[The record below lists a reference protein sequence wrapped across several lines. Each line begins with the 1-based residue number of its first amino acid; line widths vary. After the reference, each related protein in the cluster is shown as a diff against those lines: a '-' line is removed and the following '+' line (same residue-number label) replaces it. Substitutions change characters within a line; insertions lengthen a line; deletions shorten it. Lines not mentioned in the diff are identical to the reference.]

1 MNIHL
6 IKINTYLICSAL
18 ILCSC
23 STAKLEARLEANP
36 QCKDVV
42 NPKTGALMPC
52 PGSDKAFYR
61 EAGLAPAKPAPAAS
75 NPATSSPTA
84 AVNAVASSQAP
95 LNAATPV
102 LAAPS
107 QAAPAQVD
115 CKPRIHKKTGG
126 TLPCPA
132 PD

>member
-6 IKINTYLICSAL
+6 IKIYPYLICSAL

-42 NPKTGALMPC
+42 NAKTGALMPC

-61 EAGLAPAKPAPAAS
+61 EVGLAPAKPAPTVS
-75 NPATSSPTA
+75 NPIASSPTA
-84 AVNAVASSQAP
+84 ATTATSVQAP
-95 LNAATPV
+95 LNNIQTS
-102 LAAPS
+102 APAGLP
-107 QAAPAQVD
+107 QTTPAQVA
-115 CKPRIHKKTGG
+115 CKPQIHKKTGG

-132 PD
+132 SD

>member
-6 IKINTYLICSAL
+6 IKTSSLLLGATFLVSACSV
-18 ILCSC
+18 
-23 STAKLEARLEANP
+23 AKLEARLEANP

-61 EAGLAPAKPAPAAS
+61 EVGLAPAKPASVVSSPPAAIPAIVGSKSSEQVS
-75 NPATSSPTA
+75 NNST
-84 AVNAVASSQAP
+84 VG
-95 LNAATPV
+95 V
-102 LAAPS
+102 LDGTTKSLPI
-107 QAAPAQVD
+107 QMD
-115 CKPRIHKKTGG
+115 CKPQIHKKTGV

-132 PD
+132 PE

>member
-1 MNIHL
+1 MKIHL
-6 IKINTYLICSAL
+6 IKINAYLICSAL

-61 EAGLAPAKPAPAAS
+61 EVGLAPAKPAPVAT

-84 AVNAVASSQAP
+84 VANAVTSSQAS

-102 LAAPS
+102 LAAPT
-107 QAAPAQVD
+107 QVAPAQVD
-115 CKPRIHKKTGG
+115 CKPQIHKKTGG

>member
-6 IKINTYLICSAL
+6 IKIYPYLICSAL

-42 NPKTGALMPC
+42 NAKTGALMPC

-61 EAGLAPAKPAPAAS
+61 EVGLAPAVS
-75 NPATSSPTA
+75 NPVASSPTTA
-84 AVNAVASSQAP
+84 TTSTSVQTP
-95 LNAATPV
+95 LNNV
-102 LAAPS
+102 QSSAPAGLP
-107 QAAPAQVD
+107 QTTPAQVE
-115 CKPRIHKKTGG
+115 CKPQIHKKTGG

>member
-1 MNIHL
+1 MKIHL
-6 IKINTYLICSAL
+6 IKISACLIGSAL

-42 NPKTGALMPC
+42 NAKTGALMPC

-61 EAGLAPAKPAPAAS
+61 EVGLAPAKLAPAVS
-75 NPATSSPTA
+75 NPVASSPTTETS
-84 AVNAVASSQAP
+84 VQTP
-95 LNAATPV
+95 LNNAQAS
-102 LAAPS
+102 APMVRPQS
-107 QAAPAQVD
+107 TPAQVE
-115 CKPRIHKKTGG
+115 CKPQIHKKTGG